1 MRKKFN
7 FVHSIGETRPYCE
20 TVDWSTDYLRIVLR
34 GIDASDDY
42 LFDNFHNLN
51 GVYQGGVR
59 THTQFNFYS
68 FRGTFCHRKRRVDRD
83 LYLEFVNHEVSPFQ
97 HFKDWTTTY
106 NNLIYG
112 MSYEIEGISRE
123 NAKTLEDKYK
133 VTGECEFFGMNGR
146 SGSKPGLILSKETT
160 CKNGV
165 TPTPVNPSMLGMISN
180 PLDRSLICTFNL
192 VKK

>member
-20 TVDWSTDYLRIVLR
+20 TVDWGTDYLRIVLR

-42 LFDNFHNLN
+42 LFDSFRNLN

-123 NAKTLEDKYK
+123 NAKILEGKYK
-133 VTGECEFFGMNGR
+133 AIGECEFFGANGR
-146 SGSKPGLILSKETT
+146 SGTKPGLILSKEST
-160 CKNGV
+160 CGKSA
-165 TPTPVNPSMLGMISN
+165 TPTPVNPSALGMVSN
-180 PLDRSLICTFNL
+180 PSDRSLIYTFNL